1 MPLSFLRSTL
11 PSESE
16 GRDDAV
22 IGYRFVF
29 GLATVAGLGALAL
42 GLIVWIFG
50 GNLIMLHMIFG
61 FTLVL
66 ILLGLSLVAVFTK
79 GMRGLG
85 TLGILD
91 AIIVAVVGRTQTVI
105 LTGHLHWLIQ
115 AIHLILGVLAVH
127 LSGTMGLRL
136 LRQKKKYAETGSIS
150 PGGEL

>member
-1 MPLSFLRSTL
+1 M
-11 PSESE
+11 
-16 GRDDAV
+16 